1 MPIVGAGA
9 GIYSFIHL
17 RDAAEATLAALAH
30 EAPGIY
36 NIVDDSPVRWSEWLA
51 YAAEL
56 LDAPAPGHL
65 DESAAR
71 AKLGDLRVYY
81 MNQQRGASNA
91 KAKRTFGWQ
100 PAFASWRSGFESLYR
115 DGPRGEG

>member
-1 MPIVGAGA
+1 MV
-9 GIYSFIHL
+9 
-17 RDAAEATLAALAH
+17 RDATRVSGASDLAC
-30 EAPGIY
+30 
-36 NIVDDSPVRWSEWLA
+36 
-51 YAAEL
+51 AAEL

-71 AKLGDLRVYY
+71 TKLGDLRVYY

-91 KAKRTFGWQ
+91 RAKRTFGWQ
-100 PAFASWRSGFESLYR
+100 PAFASWRSGFEALYR